1 MIENTETII
10 LKDGMD
16 NVLQQLNSLHGM
28 MGVLKSGLEAEEV
41 ESQALDCMECID
53 ECVKNIC
60 GFAADILEE
69 FNACV
74 RQEKDEAKQN

>member
-1 MIENTETII
+1 MIENKETII

-16 NVLQQLNSLHGM
+16 NVLQQLNALHGM

-41 ESQALDCMECID
+41 DKQAHDCMECID

-60 GFAADILEE
+60 TFATDVLKE
-69 FNACV
+69 FEACV
-74 RQEKDEAKQN
+74 NGK